1 MLDLIDSGVGMD
13 AKTASQIFDA
23 FFSTK
28 PGGSGLGLPT
38 TRKIVEAHGGR
49 ISVESEVGHGTKF
62 TIELPLPPRLTA
74 SPSGG

>member
-1 MLDLIDSGVGMD
+1 MD
-13 AKTASQIFDA
+13 DRTASQMFDA

-38 TRKIVEAHGGR
+38 TSKIIEAHGGQ

-62 TIELPLPPRLTA
+62 TIILPVPPRLTSSDQA
-74 SPSGG
+74 DSDGSEDS